1 MRECILIFS
10 LSFFFIF
17 KAQAYINFSTL
28 EWHKGAIVLSSH
40 DVVTGEVSYDPTYDV
55 VLQRSEGRVQTF
67 TAAQVN
73 YFHIMN
79 KQTGQLRRFV
89 ALPHQSGLNFLY
101 KRNYFFEVLLSGEV
115 TFLRKSSKN
124 KSFLQHVQRS
134 KLSKL
139 NLDNLC
145 YDYFMLHDENLISIK
160 NFEEDALPLLT
171 HEDSKGIHD
180 YIEARNIRKFTPR
193 NQLMVIHFY
202 NIMHK
207 TDNDSRL
214 VQRMEVSK

>member
-40 DVVTGEVSYDPTYDV
+40 DVVTGEVSYNSTYDI

-73 YFHIMN
+73 YFHIIN

-89 ALPHQSGLNFLY
+89 TLPHQSSLNFLY
-101 KRNYFFEVLLSGEV
+101 ERSYFFEILLSGEV
-115 TFLRKSSKN
+115 TFLRKSNKN
-124 KSFLQHVQRS
+124 RGFLQQAQR
-134 KLSKL
+134 SKL

-145 YDYFMLHDENLISIK
+145 YDYYMLHNENLISIK
-160 NFEEDALPLLT
+160 NFEKDALPLLA
-171 HEDSKGIHD
+171 HEDSKSIHD

-193 NQLMVIHFY
+193 NQLVVIYFY
-202 NIMHK
+202 NIMHEADK
-207 TDNDSRL
+207 DPHPRL
-214 VQRMEVSK
+214 VQRMELSK